1 MNKDL
6 KNRVFK
12 IPQDILIKINQTIN
26 GLNGQN
32 VKGIQRSK
40 KLLEDKTVKYNQLK
54 KIIYDIRNMDK
65 IKDKLRFNLCG
76 GELMEKWALTFLNNE
91 RDLIKS
97 NKKSKKESDETSG
110 LTGQRKNSYLSS
122 HTKRF
127 NFKIPLNLM
136 KSNSN
141 KTSISSLKLFEEL
154 EKIKKLITY

>member
-32 VKGIQRSK
+32 IKGIQRSK

>member
-32 VKGIQRSK
+32 IKGIQRSK

-65 IKDKLRFNLCG
+65 IKDKLRFDLCG